1 MFIAYL
7 WKKNDMK
14 FYVLW
19 IQGTSAR
26 EKVEPQSGQILKR
39 HISFSLLSDLP
50 PPKKETRESKW
61 YPVKGIVHKLCNAL
75 FRFFITL
82 PEINLKLPR
91 ILCSLS
97 RLFSRWKKAKNFEW
111 KCGNWFY
118 WGQWHTYFNHSF
130 FKNFKDFSCTFW
142 VHKTN
147 IPNVGK
153 R

>member
-61 YPVKGIVHKLCNAL
+61 YPVKGIV
-75 FRFFITL
+75 
-82 PEINLKLPR
+82 
-91 ILCSLS
+91 S
-97 RLFSRWKKAKNFEW
+97 
-111 KCGNWFY
+111 
-118 WGQWHTYFNHSF
+118 
-130 FKNFKDFSCTFW
+130 
-142 VHKTN
+142 
-147 IPNVGK
+147 
-153 R
+153 